1 MRPLWRLLV
10 LLALLAWALAL
21 QEQPWAGLAT
31 ARIDSKST
39 LARIIAQ
46 GLMNHNAED
55 GIQNIHLLDS
65 LNVSGRMAPGM
76 VGWLIGGM
84 NIQQQHEISINI
96 TNVQLDCGGIQIHF
110 HKEWFSANI
119 SLEFDIDLRLPFNNI
134 MKTHEHMSLAVE
146 FWLQKDQFGRR
157 DLVMG
162 ECLVEPG
169 SLHTTV
175 LTEAIPP
182 RMKHFLHS
190 LKENL
195 EKIIPHLVESQVCP
209 LTGEILRQLDVKLL
223 KGLVVDHLVHPGRI
237 PQNWQNKRLLPN
249 LATRESRQAPVTS
262 VQGPPAACH

>member
-46 GLMNHNAED
+46 GLMNHKAED
-55 GIQNIHLLDS
+55 RIQNIHLLDS

-84 NIQQQHEISINI
+84 NIQQQHEI
-96 TNVQLDCGGIQIHF
+96 
-110 HKEWFSANI
+110 
-119 SLEFDIDLRLPFNNI
+119 RPFNNNV

-162 ECLVEPG
+162 ECLVDPG

-209 LTGEILRQLDVKLL
+209 LVNDVLKLLDVT
-223 KGLVVDHLVHPGRI
+223 LVHDI
-237 PQNWQNKRLLPN
+237 I
-249 LATRESRQAPVTS
+249 
-262 VQGPPAACH
+262 

>member
-46 GLMNHNAED
+46 GLMNHKAED
-55 GIQNIHLLDS
+55 RIQNIHLLDS

-84 NIQQQHEISINI
+84 NIQQQHEI
-96 TNVQLDCGGIQIHF
+96 
-110 HKEWFSANI
+110 
-119 SLEFDIDLRLPFNNI
+119 RPFNNNV

-162 ECLVEPG
+162 ECLVDPG

-195 EKIIPHLVESQVCP
+195 EKIIPHLVESQVSLTNICP
-209 LTGEILRQLDVKLL
+209 
-223 KGLVVDHLVHPGRI
+223 
-237 PQNWQNKRLLPN
+237 W
-249 LATRESRQAPVTS
+249 ASRV
-262 VQGPPAACH
+262 